1 MELEKWEKVKALQ
14 EGHFID
20 EFSISGDVLRRY
32 RLVGDRLEVCRVAE
46 QENCWNFAEWNWVL
60 DIGDYRIHEPG
71 PERQSLESILSQSKD
86 GMADAMHK
94 ICAELD
100 RRHAEYDRKFKE
112 LEK

>member
-1 MELEKWEKVKALQ
+1 MNLEKWARVKALE
-14 EGHFID
+14 EGHIV
-20 EFSISGDVLRRY
+20 EEVGILGTVLRRY
-32 RLVGDRLEVCRVAE
+32 RLTGEMLEVCRVAE
-46 QENCWNFAEWNWVL
+46 QENCWNFAEWRWVL
-60 DIGDYRIHEPG
+60 DYGDYRIHEPG

>member
-1 MELEKWEKVKALQ
+1 MGLEKWERIKALQ
-14 EGHFID
+14 ECHFID
-20 EFSISGDVLRRY
+20 EFSSLGHILRRY
-32 RLVGDRLEVCRVAE
+32 RWNGKELEMCRVAE
-46 QENCWNFAEWNWVL
+46 QENCWNFAQWNWVL